1 MKNSINRHLIVS
13 ALALGSLFGAA
24 FSTFAQITVKV
35 DSTKNWLG
43 YMNQYDTNGTY
54 ITGGSIGTADLRAGF
69 IPAKV
74 GATRAL
80 LQINTSTYN
89 TNGPGNLPDGTP
101 NRLLEAN
108 FYVDVGTTFGGND
121 VTFEGM
127 VESNSI
133 PDGWICVAIIK
144 QFASGYAYIGDTRD
158 TLIGGSPFS
167 VTRSIAP
174 GNICQY
180 GFLIYGPNTAPGSTD
195 ALTAASV
202 FVDNADPA
210 ITANPVN
217 QRVIVGGTATFQVT
231 ATGASAI
238 SYQWHRYG
246 TNLLN
251 GGKISGATSATLTI
265 SDCQAADATSYY
277 VTVSDTAGLL
287 DSDLA
292 ELRVLT
298 PDEFANLLDNPGFE
312 LDVTDPTQ
320 LPEPWL
326 NFTGSALVNTNDYYG
341 FDPSYPVQ
349 THDGTNAA
357 QVTNIGEY
365 NGFYQDV
372 PALPGQIFAGGG
384 WFYMSSVSQLQGTC
398 EAFLEVQFRQG
409 SANPIAIYQS
419 SKVDPSSPTDTW
431 FYFQATNGVPAGYS
445 SITTSNA
452 DYLVAPAGTEF
463 VRYQLTLHNIAFGGN
478 GYVYLDSTS
487 LTLKTPVLVK
497 ASLINGDIN
506 LSWLSQAATSYQVVY
521 KDNLTD
527 GAWTPTGGLIPGNGS
542 FVSVSYPVTEGK
554 RFYGVLTE

>member
-1 MKNSINRHLIVS
+1 MKKLNHRSILTSVLMVAGMLGGVFS
-13 ALALGSLFGAA
+13 AQ
-24 FSTFAQITVKV
+24 AQITVKV

-54 ITGGSIGTADLRAGF
+54 IAGGSIGVADLRAGF

-121 VTFEGM
+121 VTFEGV
-127 VESNSI
+127 VESNTI
-133 PDGWICVAIIK
+133 PEGWTCVAIIK

-167 VTRSIAP
+167 VTRTIPA

-180 GFLIYGPNTAPGSTD
+180 GFLIYGPNTAPGSPD
-195 ALTAASV
+195 ALTAASIL
-202 FVDNADPA
+202 VDNSDPA
-210 ITANPVN
+210 ITLDPVN
-217 QRVIVGGTATFQVT
+217 QRVLIGGVATFQVT
-231 ATGASAI
+231 ATGGSAL

-251 GGKISGATSATLTI
+251 GGNIAGATSSTLTI
-265 SDCQAADATSYY
+265 SNAQAADATSYY
-277 VTVSDTAGLL
+277 VTVSDTAGML
-287 DSDLA
+287 DSA
-292 ELRVLT
+292 PASLRVLT
-298 PDEFANLLDNPGFE
+298 PVEFANLLANPGFE
-312 LDVTDPTQ
+312 FDVTDPTQ
-320 LPEPWL
+320 LPAPWI

-341 FDPSYPVQ
+341 FDPNYPVQ

-384 WFYMSSVSQLQGTC
+384 WFYMSSVSPLLGTC
-398 EAFLEVQFRQG
+398 EAFLEIQFRQG

-431 FYFQATNGVPAGYS
+431 FYLQATNGVPAGYS
-445 SITTSNA
+445 SLTTSNA

-487 LTLKTPVLVK
+487 LMLKTPVLVT
-497 ASLINGDIN
+497 ASLSNGDIK

-521 KDNLTD
+521 KDNLSD
-527 GAWTPTGGLIPGNGS
+527 VAWTPTGGAIPGDGS
-542 FVSVSYPVTEGK
+542 VVSVSYPTAGGK
-554 RFYGVLTE
+554 RFYSVLTQ